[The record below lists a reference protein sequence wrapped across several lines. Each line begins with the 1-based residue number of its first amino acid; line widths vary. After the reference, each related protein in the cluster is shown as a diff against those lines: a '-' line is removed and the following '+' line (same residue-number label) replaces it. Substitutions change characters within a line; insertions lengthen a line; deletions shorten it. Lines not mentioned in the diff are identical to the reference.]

1 MTFSFRV
8 RHGNT
13 TFVNDGR
20 YPSTVSQINFAYES
34 VNSFSKRSIK
44 AKTTNSNKS
53 LQENWLDSLI
63 STSATATSQK
73 PGCVDSPP
81 EWNLGTNSCG
91 CPFPIINNF
100 SCGVQS
106 YTLNYTPGDTT
117 FTITVYYN
125 RCYKGNASATSQSY
139 KISDVNGGTIN
150 PNCYYGSNQKIACTP
165 CAGMN
170 SCPSSGSLSS
180 SSCN

>member
-1 MTFSFRV
+1 MAPHSFRV
-8 RHGNT
+8 KHGNT

-20 YPSTVSQINFAYES
+20 YPSTVSHINFAYES

-53 LQENWLDSLI
+53 LQEHQLDSLI

-73 PGCVDSPP
+73 YGCVDSPP

-91 CPFPIINNF
+91 CPFPIINNY
-100 SCGVQS
+100 SCGLQS

-117 FTITVYYN
+117 FTITVNYL
-125 RCYKGNASATSQSY
+125 RCKEGNQSATSQKY
-139 KISDVNGGTIN
+139 KISDINGGTLL
-150 PNCYYGSNQKIACTP
+150 PNCFLGTPIACTP
-165 CAGMN
+165 CNGMQ
-170 SCPSSGSLSS
+170 SCADPASLST